1 MRAVKAQGAAAKRP
15 PAGGR
20 GGKHTARAPE
30 KRVEPRSGAKAK
42 GTSPGETTR
51 FAWLHS
57 IFPARHPM
65 LTLTLAVIICGGA
78 MGLFA
83 GGYIGGGVA
92 AVKNGALA
100 ALKETGF
107 AVSTIAITGNER
119 TNATDI
125 RVALQ
130 MKEGDSIFAADP
142 AAARTRLLRL
152 SWVSDAE
159 IRRTFPG
166 TIAVRLVE
174 KRPFALWGE
183 DGHFKVIERSGAVI
197 VEAPRSAFEKL
208 PVLMG
213 KGAPE
218 SAAPL
223 IDALA
228 PDKAIKARLVAIQRV
243 AERRWD
249 LVLAGNV
256 TVRLPETGWEKELA
270 ELERLIVE
278 KGVLE
283 RDIEMIDLRYPD
295 SYVFRLHNGDSR
307 PVPRERRA

>member
-1 MRAVKAQGAAAKRP
+1 MRGAGAAPKR
-15 PAGGR
+15 AASGGR
-20 GGKHTARAPE
+20 GKHPARAPE
-30 KRVEPRSGAKAK
+30 KRAEPRTKPRSKGKA
-42 GTSPGETTR
+42 EIVR
-51 FAWLHS
+51 HAWLHS
-57 IFPARHPM
+57 TFPFRQPV
-65 LTLTLAVIICGGA
+65 LTLTLAVIVGGGA

-83 GGYIGGGVA
+83 GGYISGAFA
-92 AVKNGALA
+92 AVKNGALS

-107 AVSTIAITGNER
+107 AISTVAIEGNER
-119 TNATDI
+119 TTPAEI
-125 RVALQ
+125 GAALQ
-130 MKEGDSIFAADP
+130 MRVGDSIFAANP
-142 AAARTRLLRL
+142 AEARLRLLGL
-152 SWVSDAE
+152 PWVADAE

-183 DGHFKVIERSGAVI
+183 GQRMLVIERSGAVI
-197 VEAPRSAFEKL
+197 TEGERSAFARL
-208 PVLMG
+208 PLLMG

-228 PDKAIKARLVAIQRV
+228 DGRATKARLIALQRI

-256 TVRLPETGWEKELA
+256 TVRLPEEGWEKELA